1 MSTNRPPDDLL
12 ARVLSREASAAE
24 AAAVARWVAAN
35 PEAEAEMARLRAAW
49 GEGVPSA
56 SEQWDVDRAWA
67 KARARRDGI
76 LPISSGSDRLAAAP
90 RYRALTPWL
99 RIAAV
104 VALIAGGVWGWRA
117 LIPGGGSAAVY
128 ATVEGERRTV
138 ALSDGSTVVIAP
150 RSTLT
155 VPASYGRGQREVML
169 DGEAW
174 FTVAHD
180 ESRPFAVLADGY
192 RVRDIGTVFTVQA
205 RSADT
210 VGVTVVEGS
219 VAVARANADN
229 EAETALVAGD
239 VARFTS
245 GAVPVLVRRG
255 EPTAALASWA
265 TATDDAAASLDL
277 VDVRVADVLAALERW
292 FGVAVVVTPATL
304 GQETVTITLPL
315 NSLDRALDD
324 IARLLGVTVHRGAN
338 RFELR

>member
-1 MSTNRPPDDLL
+1 M
-12 ARVLSREASAAE
+12 
-24 AAAVARWVAAN
+24 
-35 PEAEAEMARLRAAW
+35 
-49 GEGVPSA
+49 
-56 SEQWDVDRAWA
+56 
-67 KARARRDGI
+67 
-76 LPISSGSDRLAAAP
+76 
-90 RYRALTPWL
+90 
-99 RIAAV
+99 
-104 VALIAGGVWGWRA
+104 VALVAGGVWGWRA
-117 LIPGGGSAAVY
+117 LTLGGGSPAVY

-138 ALSDGSTVVIAP
+138 ALSDGSTVVMAP

-155 VPASYGRGQREVML
+155 VPARYGRGQREVML
-169 DGEAW
+169 TGEAW

-180 ESRPFAVLADGY
+180 AARPFAVLADGY

-219 VAVARANADN
+219 VAVGQVDADRAK
-229 EAETALVAGD
+229 ETELVAGD
-239 VARFTS
+239 VARFTT

-265 TATDDAAASLDL
+265 TSTDDARASLDL
-277 VDVRVADVLAALERW
+277 VDVQVADALAALERW

-304 GQETVTITLPL
+304 GQEVVTITLPL